1 MNQSL
6 ERTEL
11 DRTDAR
17 KQEWPPKGVKWYY
30 ADSSV
35 CIAHGDC
42 REIVP
47 TLGRF
52 DLLLTDPPYEI
63 HAGKGG
69 GCFGNRDHLV
79 NTGGFTDGG
88 VDFGFL
94 DGFPNWFCFCS
105 RLQLTAL
112 LSVAQT
118 APRWNL
124 LTWCKPNPVPTCN
137 NKYLP
142 DVEFVVH
149 GFTSGRLFG
158 DMAAKSCFM
167 LHPCG
172 NKETTHPN
180 EKPLALVEK
189 LVKLGTQP
197 NETILDP
204 FAGSGTTGRAAKDLG
219 RKAVLI
225 EREERY
231 CEIAAN
237 RMRQEVLPLE
247 YRNDNVSV
255 C

>member
-1 MNQSL
+1 MGLGDADQP
-6 ERTEL
+6 RMGTEEML
-11 DRTDAR
+11 KPYYQDDA
-17 KQEWPPKGVKWYY
+17 VTIY
-30 ADSSV
+30 
-35 CIAHGDC
+35 HGDC

-47 TLGRF
+47 QLGRF
-52 DLLLTDPPYEI
+52 DLLLTDPPYDV

-94 DGFPNWFCFCS
+94 DGFQNWFCFCS
-105 RLQLTAL
+105 RLQLPAL
-112 LSVAQT
+112 LTVAQT

-149 GFTSGRLFG
+149 GFSSGRLFG
-158 DMAAKSCFM
+158 DMSVKSCFM
-167 LHPCG
+167 LCPCG
-172 NKETTHPN
+172 NKETPHPN
-180 EKPLALVEK
+180 EKPLALIRK
-189 LVKLGTQP
+189 LVTLGTQP
-197 NETILDP
+197 GETILDP
-204 FAGSGTTGRAAKDLG
+204 FAGSGTTGRAAKDMG

-231 CEIAAN
+231 CEIAAR

-247 YRNDNVSV
+247 YRDNNGG
-255 C
+255 CAHALALL